1 MLPEEELVEE
11 APRPGIVDS
20 IRSMVATLVQILHA
34 RLELITTELEEE
46 MYRVA
51 SVLLWGAVA
60 VFSSLLFVLMVS
72 VTVIIAAGEQH
83 RLLASIIMTLV
94 FLVILV
100 TSALVAKVR
109 LTRTGGLMRATREE
123 LKRDRDA
130 LKSNTSPPPPAPEPA
145 STGDP
150 VPGPDA

>member
-109 LTRTGGLMRATREE
+109 LTRTGGLMR
-123 LKRDRDA
+123 
-130 LKSNTSPPPPAPEPA
+130 
-145 STGDP
+145 
-150 VPGPDA
+150 

>member
-1 MLPEEELVEE
+1 MRSADEPGEE

-20 IRSMVATLVQILHA
+20 IRSMVATLVQILHT

-60 VFSSLLFVLMVS
+60 VFSGLLLVLMVS
-72 VTVIIAAGEQH
+72 ISVIIAAGEEH
-83 RLLASIIMTLV
+83 RLLASLIMTAV

-100 TSALVAKVR
+100 TSALLAKTR
-109 LTRTGGLMRATREE
+109 LKQSGGLLKATREE
-123 LKRDRDA
+123 LKRDREA
-130 LKSNTSPPPPAPEPA
+130 LKPSAPPPAPV
-145 STGDP
+145 SMGQP
-150 VPGPDA
+150 VPEPEA